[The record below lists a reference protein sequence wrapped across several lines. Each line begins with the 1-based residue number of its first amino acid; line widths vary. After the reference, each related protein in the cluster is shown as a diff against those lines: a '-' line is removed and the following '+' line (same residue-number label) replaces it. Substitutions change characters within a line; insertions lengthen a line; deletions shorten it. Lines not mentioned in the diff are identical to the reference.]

1 MRSRKTIA
9 AAGMAAALAG
19 GLFIGATL
27 GNPLASGASG
37 NAAATTTT
45 TAPNGGSPKP
55 HDGPGGHHGG
65 FGLET
70 AAKTLHL
77 TTDELRKQ
85 LQAGKSLADVAKA
98 QGVPKQTLIDALVKD
113 GEARLDKAKAALP
126 DEIAKMVDATPP
138 KGGPGGMG
146 RPGGMG
152 GPGGMGDHH
161 GPGLDAAAKAIGIS
175 ADDLQTQLRA
185 GKTLAAIAKSK
196 GVSAQK
202 VIDAMVAEAK
212 AKSAAAVKAG
222 KITQAEAD
230 QHLAE
235 ITKRITSF
243 VNDGFGAMHG
253 PGGMPGGMHGPGD
266 MHGPGGMPGGMGGPD
281 GGPDGQGGQP
291 GTPGN

>member
-37 NAAATTTT
+37 NTAATTTT
-45 TAPNGGSPKP
+45 TAPNGSAPKP
-55 HDGPGGHHGG
+55 HDGPDGHHGG

-70 AAKTLHL
+70 AAKTLRL
-77 TTDELRKQ
+77 TPDELRKQ
-85 LQAGKSLADVAKA
+85 LQAGKSLADIAKA
-98 QGVPKQTLIDALVKD
+98 QGVPKQTLIDALVKE

-126 DEIAKMVDATPP
+126 DVIAKMVDATPP

-185 GKTLAAIAKSK
+185 GKTLAAIAKAK

-212 AKSAAAVKAG
+212 TKSAEAVKAG

-230 QHLAE
+230 KHLAE

-243 VNDGFGAMHG
+243 VNEGFGAMHG
-253 PGGMPGGMHGPGD
+253 PGGMPGGMG
-266 MHGPGGMPGGMGGPD
+266 GPGGMPGGMGGPG
-281 GGPDGQGGQP
+281 GGPGDQGGQP